1 MNLTL
6 TDSWGYPRE
15 GTDCYDGVVGLLQC
29 GDVEIGALAMLFKY
43 SRLDKLDY
51 AGETFKYR

>member
-15 GTDCYDGVVGLLQC
+15 GTDCYDGVVGMLQC
-29 GDVEIGALAMLFKY
+29 GDIEMGALAFLVRE

-51 AGETFKYR
+51 AGETFTYG

>member
-6 TDSWGYPRE
+6 TNTWGFPKE

-29 GDVEIGALAMLFKY
+29 GDIEIGALALLFRD
-43 SRLDKLDY
+43 SRLDRLDY
-51 AGETFKYR
+51 AGETFEYG